1 MADPITS
8 IPQTSLDYA
17 AKNPNATV
25 AQQVSAGVVPG
36 STSVTSPTAPPVTP
50 TTTPTATTTPT
61 PTQPQTG
68 TGTTTQTPQAST
80 QGPAPTFNG
89 SVVDLLNS
97 AGVDSSYAN
106 RAKLAQQFGI
116 QGYTG
121 TAAQNTD
128 LAKKYLDFYKSKQ
141 GTAAPDQN
149 PRVQIQQGAT
159 ATQPAVDP
167 TKQFMDQFASMNPI
181 ESQIFNQL
189 STLTSTN
196 TQRQSLVDLAKGLE
210 GETGIT
216 ADKLQLADINK
227 IMRGTE
233 DDIRSEITAAGG
245 FATESQIAGIVAARN
260 KVLLN
265 QAQYLQ
271 DTINAKNDYVERIV
285 SLTQADREE
294 VDRQVSQKLGISQ
307 ALFSIAET
315 MQNNAKDNY
324 KAIINSVG
332 WGGLAAALKDSP
344 EQMASVSKMFG
355 LQPGELESLAAY
367 KKPLTAMEQAQ
378 LEGQKLSNETERL
391 QQQKLRKEIGTPK
404 EIKTELQNFGTT
416 TAPHYK
422 LVNSQT
428 GQVIADYGSD
438 TPSGSNIQQLAQQ
451 QQSIT
456 DVQDLLND
464 PGLNSAVGPSNLARG
479 RVGFGDFSVPYG
491 LDLFTGAKSN
501 FIGGVEQVTRGLTID
516 KLLAAKGS
524 GATFGALSDDEL
536 RLVAGA
542 ATKLGTWAIK
552 DSAGNVT
559 GYNVDEANFKKE
571 LDKINNFQKLDFIL
585 KGGDP
590 ASVGVQEQADGTY
603 WTKNSDGTYSQI
615 Q

>member
-378 LEGQKLSNETERL
+378 LEGQQLSNQTEKL
-391 QQQKLRKEIGTPK
+391 QQQKLRQDLSTPK
-404 EIKTELQNFGTT
+404 KADTELQNFGTA

-438 TPSGSNIQQLAQQ
+438 VPVGDKTQQLAGQQ
-451 QQSIT
+451 QNIT
-456 DVQDLLND
+456 DTQGLIDDPSLNA
-464 PGLNSAVGPSNLARG
+464 AVGPNMLARDDLG
-479 RVGFGDFSVPYG
+479 VGYYSW
-491 LDLFTGAKSN
+491 TGGKSN
-501 FIGGVEQVTRGLTID
+501 FIAGVQQLTQQ
-516 KLLAAKGS
+516 LTLNSLQNAKQN
-524 GATFGALSDDEL
+524 GATFGALSEGEL
-536 RLVAGA
+536 KLLEQS
-542 ATKLGTWAIK
+542 ATKLNSWAIK
-552 DSAGNVT
+552 DKAGNVT
-559 GYNVDEANFKKE
+559 GYNANETDFKAE

-590 ASVGVQEQADGTY
+590 ASVGVQEQTDGTY
-603 WTKNSDGTYSQI
+603 WTRNSDGSYTQI